1 MTCRFRTMA
10 VLLLAAVLAVTAARA
25 DEWDEATERDDGI
38 LTDNALFHG
47 AQQVHDL
54 ARHIGPVVD
63 QDWFVMA
70 MEPFASYEVVVDGQT
85 GDLLLGGNQVQRM
98 DVNGNLVQNGDF
110 NENPGTVRLK
120 WRTGAVASS
129 VANYVRV
136 SNPGCDTACDALDRY
151 RIRFYETTYTV
162 PRFNNAGSQATVLV
176 VQNVTSSACQV
187 MSAYFRSDGGTLTT
201 HVAELAARSTFVLP
215 TATLAPLAGQ
225 SGSIRLLHTC
235 GYDGLSGKAVSIE
248 PATGFTFDT
257 AIVPRPR

>member
-1 MTCRFRTMA
+1 MSSRPLA
-10 VLLLAAVLAVTAARA
+10 VLLLAAGFAVTAARA
-25 DEWDEATERDDGI
+25 DEWDEATDRDDGI

-47 AQQVHDL
+47 SQQEHDL

-63 QDWFVMA
+63 QDWYLMG
-70 MEPFASYEVVVDGQT
+70 MQPFASYEVVVDGQT
-85 GDLLLGGNQVQRM
+85 GDLLLGANQVQRM
-98 DVNGNLVQNGDF
+98 DVNGNPAQNGDVS
-110 NENPGTVRLK
+110 ENPGTVKLK

-136 SNPGCDTACDALDRY
+136 SSPGCGTACDVLDRY

-187 MSAYFRSDGGTLTT
+187 MSAFFGSDGSTLTT
-201 HVAELAARSTFVLP
+201 HVAELAGRSAFVLA
-215 TATLAPLAGQ
+215 TATLTPLAGQ